1 MAGMDWFRW
10 HHGSVTDPKFQLV
23 ARKAGCSVAE
33 IIGVWATLLEAAS
46 MADTR
51 GCHGAL
57 DFEALDCSLGLD
69 EGKAEHIYTLMTA
82 RGLVDA
88 ETKSISSWVKRQ
100 PVRER
105 EDDKSTERVKAFRE
119 KKRQE
124 TPCNASETPCNASE
138 TPCNAEK
145 RLDKSREEK
154 SINTP
159 IPPSGAELAPIPEK
173 TKTPAIALPTWL
185 EAIKASS
192 EKPIPEDDP
201 VFVYADQVGIPPDH
215 LRLCWREFRDRY
227 SQPGAKRYR
236 DWRSV
241 FRKAVRGNWFKLW
254 WVDAEGNYLLTTC
267 GKQAEMAA
275 RQ

>member
-51 GCHGAL
+51 GCHGVL

-69 EGKAEHIYTLMTA
+69 DGKAEQIYTLMTA
-82 RGLVDA
+82 RGLVDG
-88 ETKSISSWVKRQ
+88 ETKSISSWAKRQ

-119 KKRQE
+119 KQRQDKAS
-124 TPCNASETPCNASE
+124 NASETPCNA
-138 TPCNAEK
+138 TK
-145 RLDKSREEK
+145 RLEEIREEK
-154 SINTP
+154 SNTP
-159 IPPSGAELAPIPEK
+159 IPPSGAESGSIPEK
-173 TKTPAIALPTWL
+173 QKTSAIALPTWL
-185 EAIKASS
+185 ESIKAVG
-192 EKPIPEDDP
+192 EKPIPENDA
-201 VFVYADQVGIPPDH
+201 VFSYAEQVGIPQDH
-215 LRLCWREFRDRY
+215 LRLCWREFRYRY

-236 DWRSV
+236 DWRGV
-241 FRKAVRGNWFKLW
+241 FRKAVRGNWLKLW
-254 WVDAEGNYLLTTC
+254 WVDGEGAYALTTC
-267 GKQAEMAA
+267 GKQAEKAA
-275 RQ
+275 TT

>member
-23 ARKAGCSVAE
+23 ARKTKSRVADV
-33 IIGVWATLLEAAS
+33 IAVWAFLLEAAS
-46 MADTR
+46 QAEER
-51 GCHGAL
+51 GNPGQQ
-57 DFEALDCSLGLD
+57 DFEAIDCALGLD
-69 EGKAEHIYTLMTA
+69 DGQAQAIHGAMVD
-82 RGLVDA
+82 RGVVVADGRIA
-88 ETKSISSWVKRQ
+88 AWEKRQ
-100 PVRER
+100 PKRER

-124 TPCNASETPCNASE
+124 TASNASETPCNAM
-138 TPCNAEK
+138 K
-145 RLDKSREEK
+145 RLEESREEK

-159 IPPSGAELAPIPEK
+159 IPPEGADKSNPEK
-173 TKTPAIALPTWL
+173 QKTPAIALPTWL
-185 EAIKASS
+185 EAIKASA
-192 EKPIPEDDP
+192 EKPIPENDP
-201 VFVYADQVGIPPDH
+201 VFSYAEQAGIPPDH

-236 DWRSV
+236 DWRGV

-254 WVDAEGNYLLTTC
+254 WVDSEGVYSLTTC

-275 RQ
+275 KA

>member
-23 ARKAGCSVAE
+23 ARKSGSSVAE
-33 IIGVWATLLEAAS
+33 VIGVWATLLEAAS
-46 MADTR
+46 MNAER
-51 GCHGAL
+51 GRHGAL
-57 DFEALDCSLGLD
+57 DFEALDCALGLD
-69 EGKAEHIYTLMTA
+69 DGKAEEIYQLMTA
-82 RGLVDA
+82 RGLVDPKT
-88 ETKSISSWVKRQ
+88 ESISAWAKRQ
-100 PVRER
+100 PARER
-105 EDDKSTERVKAFRE
+105 DDDNSYERVKAFRA
-119 KKRQE
+119 KKRD
-124 TPCNASETPCNASE
+124 ETPCNASE